1 MDISKRVQISQG
13 ISGKLLT
20 QKVDEVKRFAVSGN
34 AVKPG
39 RDLKSTSKD
48 FESILVFKM
57 LESMRSSIPK
67 TGLLKSHSME
77 TYQSMLDQEMANEMA
92 KGKGVGLADMIFKQ
106 VSKLEE
112 KRAQAGS
119 NNVSDTNS
127 GMKNVVSAKLSGE

>member
-1 MDISKRVQISQG
+1 MDISSRVQIPQG
-13 ISGKLLT
+13 ISGKLLD
-20 QKVDEVKRFAVSGN
+20 QKVDVAKRFAVSGN

-67 TGLLKSHSME
+67 ASLIKSHSMD

-112 KRAQAGS
+112 KKTQADS
-119 NNVSDTNS
+119 NKASDTNS
-127 GMKNVVSAKLSGE
+127 GKKNIVSVELSGE